1 QCTEQ
6 LLRRHRDAK
15 QADQQ
20 AWSNSRQIDSINRS
34 LERLET
40 TAAEI
45 RLKPKPATHF
55 SYLRTDAYYPD
66 YVGQHKKLSDKQ
78 QEAFDSN
85 KPLQLID
92 YIKEKSEN
100 LQNYLNRA
108 SKNLSNSDYQKIGEI
123 IKNDEKML
131 KYLKCEMILEPQN
144 DHLEKQRDTYQTCL
158 ENFDTIKLN
167 IKEITSPTQQK
178 HVAQQSYEPEYK
190 PKPKPKHDNDFEM

>member
-1 QCTEQ
+1 LYEDLESKASRSTG
-6 LLRRHRDAK
+6 LG
-15 QADQQ
+15 
-20 AWSNSRQIDSINRS
+20 NSRKIDSINRS

-66 YVGQHKKLSDKQ
+66 YVGHHKKLSDKQ

-85 KPLQLID
+85 KPLQFID

-108 SKNLSNSDYQKIGEI
+108 SKNLSNSDYQKI
-123 IKNDEKML
+123 EKLSKMM
-131 KYLKCEMILEPQN
+131 KKCS
-144 DHLEKQRDTYQTCL
+144 
-158 ENFDTIKLN
+158 N
-167 IKEITSPTQQK
+167 ISNVK
-178 HVAQQSYEPEYK
+178 
-190 PKPKPKHDNDFEM
+190 